1 MSGVNYKDTGG
12 MAPGRTQGRRTVL
25 PHNKEGY
32 LMKKK
37 VLHRAMATAL
47 VGVMAMG
54 TLAGCGGGSDSAES
68 AAEETTDSADG
79 AAEESTEAAE
89 ESTAAAA
96 GMDGWEPFAE
106 QVTLQIPVYDRG
118 SSGNGCSDVVNNY
131 WTKWVQENFG
141 DAYNINVEYVGITR
155 SDVMTDYAMLAAGQD
170 LPTICME
177 YDYDKL
183 ATWQADGY
191 LQTYDVD
198 TVKSIAPT
206 YWQNMVDNGNDAYTK
221 LDGEDYLLLG
231 YRPYGNTTYTFC
243 TFYRQDWLEEAGYT
257 EYPTGNNTELLKLYA
272 KLVENGHKYPLSG
285 KKVSGAGI
293 DQNYAYRD
301 YPQDEVTWAT
311 TGDYQIP
318 ALSTEA
324 QRRFLKFE
332 NELYNDGYYNP
343 EYYLRDASEAEA
355 DFINGEAFTWSGYVS
370 SSMNVLNSFY
380 DANPDGKLGIA
391 ITPSTFEQDET
402 WGSSAAYRPGTNFG
416 MMIGFA
422 NDATE
427 DEMKAAMM
435 YLEWLSQP
443 ENLFTMQWG
452 IEGVNF
458 NYDENNDPVQVADQ
472 TGLEEQQGHNNNVDY
487 WCAVTAVKTL
497 GSIEKDIKAVTPQ
510 GIPQD
515 FYDQILAYYEGQVAL
530 YEDGKANSDCLF
542 ATSLESV
549 TEYSQTLYDLYTE
562 YRDKLTMC
570 SKEEF
575 DSLYEELSQK
585 YLDAGYQEI
594 IDERQ
599 AALDNGQT
607 TRLQ

>member
-68 AAEETTDSADG
+68 AAEETTDSADS

-293 DQNYAYRD
+293 DQNYGYRD
-301 YPQDEVTWAT
+301 YPQDETTWAT

>member
-54 TLAGCGGGSDSAES
+54 TLAGCGGSSDSAES
-68 AAEETTDSADG
+68 AAEETTDSADS

-293 DQNYAYRD
+293 DQNYGYRD
-301 YPQDEVTWAT
+301 YPQDETTWAT

>member
-1 MSGVNYKDTGG
+1 
-12 MAPGRTQGRRTVL
+12 
-25 PHNKEGY
+25 
-32 LMKKK
+32 MKKNTLHK
-37 VLHRAMATAL
+37 VMATAL
-47 VGVMAMG
+47 VGAMAMS
-54 TLAGCGGGSDSAES
+54 TLTGCGSNADSGAN
-68 AAEETTDSADG
+68 ATTKDSTA
-79 AAEESTEAAE
+79 
-89 ESTAAAA
+89 ESTAAASTDSGSSTAVA
-96 GMDGWEPFAE
+96 GIDGWEAFADN
-106 QVTLQIPVYDRG
+106 VTLQIPVYDRG
-118 SSGNGCSDVVNNY
+118 SSGNGCADVENNY
-131 WTKWVQENFG
+131 WTNWVQENFG
-141 DAYNINVEYVGITR
+141 DKYNITVEYVGITR
-155 SDVMTDYAMLAAGQD
+155 SDVMTDYAMLAASQN

-183 ATWQADGY
+183 ASWQADGY
-191 LQTYDVD
+191 LQTYDVEAF
-198 TVKSIAPT
+198 KQIAPT
-206 YWQNMVDNGNDAYTK
+206 YWETMVEHGNDAYTK
-221 LDGEDYLLLG
+221 LADEDYLVLG
-231 YRPYGNTTYTFC
+231 YRPYGNTTYTWC
-243 TFYRQDWLEEAGYT
+243 TFYRQDWLEEAGFS
-257 EYPTGNNTELLKLYA
+257 EYPVGDNTKLLELYA

-293 DQNYAYRD
+293 DQNYGYRD
-301 YPQDEVTWAT
+301 YPQDETTWAT

-324 QRRFLKFE
+324 QKRFLKWE

-355 DFINGEAFTWSGYVS
+355 DFINGEAFTWTGYIS

-380 DANPDGKLGIA
+380 ETNPDAKLAIA
-391 ITPSTFEQDET
+391 VTPSTWTQDAT

-427 DEMKAAMM
+427 DEVKAAMM
-435 YLEWLSQP
+435 YLEWLNQP

-458 NYDENNDPVQVADQ
+458 NYDSNGDPVAVADQ
-472 TGLEEQQGHNNNVDY
+472 TGLAEQQGHNNNVDY

-497 GSIEKDIKAVTPQ
+497 GSIEKDIQAVTPQ

-515 FYDQILAYYEGQVAL
+515 FYEQILANYNGQVAI
-530 YEDGKANSDCLF
+530 YDAGKANSDCLF
-542 ATSLESV
+542 ATAIDAV
-549 TEYSQTLYDLYTE
+549 TEYNQTLYDLYTE

-570 SKEEF
+570 PKDQF

-585 YLDAGYQEI
+585 YLDAGYQEV

-599 AALDNGQT
+599 AALDAGNT

>member
-1 MSGVNYKDTGG
+1 
-12 MAPGRTQGRRTVL
+12 
-25 PHNKEGY
+25 
-32 LMKKK
+32 MKKNTLHK
-37 VLHRAMATAL
+37 VMATAL
-47 VGVMAMG
+47 VGAMAMS
-54 TLAGCGGGSDSAES
+54 TLTGCGSNADSGAS
-68 AAEETTDSADG
+68 TTAKDS
-79 AAEESTEAAE
+79 TT
-89 ESTAAAA
+89 ESTAAASTDTGSSTAVA
-96 GMDGWEPFAE
+96 GIDGWEAFADN
-106 QVTLQIPVYDRG
+106 VTLQIPVYDRG
-118 SSGNGCSDVVNNY
+118 SSGNGCADVENNY
-131 WTKWVQENFG
+131 WTNWVQENFG
-141 DAYNINVEYVGITR
+141 DKYNITVEYVGITR
-155 SDVMTDYAMLAAGQD
+155 SDVMTDYAMLAASQN

-183 ATWQADGY
+183 ASWQADGY
-191 LQTYDVD
+191 LQTYDVEAF
-198 TVKSIAPT
+198 KQIAPT
-206 YWQNMVDNGNDAYTK
+206 YWETMVEHGNDAYTK
-221 LDGEDYLLLG
+221 LADEDYLVLG
-231 YRPYGNTTYTFC
+231 YRPYGNTTYTWC
-243 TFYRQDWLEEAGYT
+243 TFYRQDWLEEAGFS
-257 EYPTGNNTELLKLYA
+257 EYPVGDNTKLLELYA

-293 DQNYAYRD
+293 DQNYGYRD
-301 YPQDEVTWAT
+301 YPQDETTWAT

-324 QRRFLKFE
+324 QKRFLKWE

-355 DFINGEAFTWSGYVS
+355 DFINGEAFTWTGYIS

-380 DANPDGKLGIA
+380 ETNPDAKLA
-391 ITPSTFEQDET
+391 VAVTPSTYTQDAT

-427 DEMKAAMM
+427 DEVKAAMM
-435 YLEWLSQP
+435 YLEWLNQP

-458 NYDENNDPVQVADQ
+458 NYDDNGDPVAVADQ
-472 TGLEEQQGHNNNVDY
+472 TGLDEQQGHNNNVDY

-497 GSIEKDIKAVTPQ
+497 GSIEKDIQAVTPQ

-515 FYDQILAYYEGQVAL
+515 FYEQILANYNGQVAI
-530 YEDGKANSDCLF
+530 YDAGKANSDCLF
-542 ATSLESV
+542 ATAIDAV
-549 TEYSQTLYDLYTE
+549 TEYNQTLYDLYTE

-570 SKEEF
+570 PKDQF

-585 YLDAGYQEI
+585 YLDAGYQEV

-599 AALDNGQT
+599 AALDAGNT

>member
-1 MSGVNYKDTGG
+1 
-12 MAPGRTQGRRTVL
+12 
-25 PHNKEGY
+25 
-32 LMKKK
+32 MKKK

-54 TLAGCGGGSDSAES
+54 TLAGCGGSSDSEGS
-68 AAEETTDSADG
+68 AAEETTESADS
-79 AAEESTEAAE
+79 AEESTEAAE
-89 ESTAAAA
+89 ESTADAAA
-96 GMDGWEPFAE
+96 GMDGWEAFAD

-141 DAYNINVEYVGITR
+141 DQYNIKVEYVGITR

-170 LPTICME
+170 LPTFCME

-183 ATWQADGY
+183 ASWQADGY

-198 TVKSIAPT
+198 TFKNIAPT
-206 YWQNMVDNGNDAYTK
+206 YWQNMVDNGNDAYTQ
-221 LDGEDYLLLG
+221 LDGEDYLVLG
-231 YRPYGNTTYTFC
+231 YRPYGNTTYTWC
-243 TFYRQDWLEEAGYT
+243 TFYRQDWLEEAGYS
-257 EYPTGNNTELLKLYA
+257 EYPTGNNTELLKLYE
-272 KLVENGHKYPLSG
+272 KLVENGHQYPLSG

-293 DQNYAYRD
+293 DQNYGYRD
-301 YPQDEVTWAT
+301 YPQDESAWAT

-324 QRRFLKFE
+324 QKRFLKFE

-355 DFINGEAFTWSGYVS
+355 DFINGEAFTWQGYVS
-370 SSMNVLNSFY
+370 STMNVLNSFY
-380 DANPDGKLGIA
+380 DANPDGKLGIVV
-391 ITPSTFEQDET
+391 TPSTYAQDET

-458 NYDENNDPVQVADQ
+458 NYDENNDPVAVADQ

-515 FYDQILAYYEGQVAL
+515 FYDQILANYEGQVAL

-570 SKEEF
+570 SKDEF

-585 YLDAGYQEI
+585 YLDAGYQEV

-599 AALDNGQT
+599 AALDNGET

>member
-1 MSGVNYKDTGG
+1 
-12 MAPGRTQGRRTVL
+12 
-25 PHNKEGY
+25 
-32 LMKKK
+32 MKKNTLHK
-37 VLHRAMATAL
+37 VMATAL
-47 VGVMAMG
+47 VGAMAMS
-54 TLAGCGGGSDSAES
+54 TLTGCGSNADSGAS
-68 AAEETTDSADG
+68 TTAKDS
-79 AAEESTEAAE
+79 TT
-89 ESTAAAA
+89 ESTAAASTDTGSSTAVA
-96 GMDGWEPFAE
+96 GIDGWEAFADN
-106 QVTLQIPVYDRG
+106 VTLQIPVYDRG
-118 SSGNGCSDVVNNY
+118 SSGNGCADVENNY
-131 WTKWVQENFG
+131 WTNWVQENFG
-141 DAYNINVEYVGITR
+141 DKYNITVEYVGITR
-155 SDVMTDYAMLAAGQD
+155 SDVMTDYAMLAASQN

-183 ATWQADGY
+183 ASWQADGY
-191 LQTYDVD
+191 LQTYDVEEF
-198 TVKSIAPT
+198 KQIAPT
-206 YWQNMVDNGNDAYTK
+206 YWETMVEHGNDAYTK
-221 LDGEDYLLLG
+221 LADEDYLVLG
-231 YRPYGNTTYTFC
+231 YRPYGNTTYTWC
-243 TFYRQDWLEEAGYT
+243 TFYRQDWLEEAGFS
-257 EYPTGNNTELLKLYA
+257 EYPVGDNTKLLELYA

-293 DQNYAYRD
+293 DQNYGYRD
-301 YPQDEVTWAT
+301 YPQDETAWAT

-324 QRRFLKFE
+324 QKRFLKWE

-355 DFINGEAFTWSGYVS
+355 DFINGEAFTWTGYVS

-380 DANPDGKLGIA
+380 ETNPDGKLA
-391 ITPSTFEQDET
+391 VAVTPSTWTQDET
-402 WGSSAAYRPGTNFG
+402 WGSSASYRPGTNFG

-427 DEMKAAMM
+427 DEVKAAMM
-435 YLEWLSQP
+435 YLEWLNQP

-458 NYDENNDPVQVADQ
+458 NYDDNGDPVAVADQ
-472 TGLEEQQGHNNNVDY
+472 TGLAEQQGHNNNVDY

-497 GSIEKDIKAVTPQ
+497 GSIEKDIQAVTPQ

-515 FYDQILAYYEGQVAL
+515 FYEQILANYNGQVAI
-530 YEDGKANSDCLF
+530 YDAGKANSDCLF
-542 ATSLESV
+542 ATAIDAV
-549 TEYSQTLYDLYTE
+549 TEYNQTLYDLYTE

-570 SKEEF
+570 PKDQF

-585 YLDAGYQEI
+585 YLDAGYQEV

-599 AALDNGQT
+599 AALDAGNT

>member
-1 MSGVNYKDTGG
+1 
-12 MAPGRTQGRRTVL
+12 
-25 PHNKEGY
+25 
-32 LMKKK
+32 MKKK

-54 TLAGCGGGSDSAES
+54 TLAGCGGSSDSAES
-68 AAEETTDSADG
+68 AAEETTDSADS

-293 DQNYAYRD
+293 DQNYGYRD
-301 YPQDEVTWAT
+301 YPQDETTWAT

>member
-1 MSGVNYKDTGG
+1 
-12 MAPGRTQGRRTVL
+12 
-25 PHNKEGY
+25 
-32 LMKKK
+32 MKKK

-54 TLAGCGGGSDSAES
+54 TLAGCGGSSDSADS
-68 AAEETTDSADG
+68 AAEETTESTDS
-79 AAEESTEAAE
+79 AEESTEAAE
-89 ESTAAAA
+89 ESTADTAAA
-96 GMDGWEPFAE
+96 GMDGWEPFAD

-131 WTKWVQENFG
+131 WTNWVQENFG
-141 DAYNINVEYVGITR
+141 DQYNIKVEYVGITR

-183 ATWQADGY
+183 ASWQADGY

-198 TVKSIAPT
+198 TFKSIAPT
-206 YWQNMVDNGNDAYTK
+206 YWQNMVDNGNDAYTQ
-221 LDGEDYLLLG
+221 LDGEDYLVLG
-231 YRPYGNTTYTFC
+231 YRPYGNTTYTWC
-243 TFYRQDWLEEAGYT
+243 TFYRQDWLEEAGYS
-257 EYPTGNNTELLKLYA
+257 EYPTGNNTELLKLYE
-272 KLVENGHKYPLSG
+272 KLVENGHQYPLSG

-301 YPQDEVTWAT
+301 YPQDESTWAT

-324 QRRFLKFE
+324 QKRLLKFE

-355 DFINGEAFTWSGYVS
+355 DFINGEAFTWQGYLS

-380 DANPDGKLGIA
+380 DANPDGKLGIVV
-391 ITPSTFEQDET
+391 TPSTYAQDET
-402 WGSSAAYRPGTNFG
+402 WGFSAAYRPGTNFG

-458 NYDENNDPVQVADQ
+458 NYDENNDPVAVADQ

-497 GSIEKDIKAVTPQ
+497 GSIEKDIRAVTPQ

-515 FYDQILAYYEGQVAL
+515 FYDQILANYEGQVAL

-549 TEYSQTLYDLYTE
+549 AEYSQTLYDLYTE

-570 SKEEF
+570 SKDEF

-585 YLDAGYQEI
+585 YLDAGYQEV

>member
-54 TLAGCGGGSDSAES
+54 TLAGCGGSSDSAES
-68 AAEETTDSADG
+68 AAEETTDSADS

-183 ATWQADGY
+183 ASWQADGY

-198 TVKSIAPT
+198 TFKSIAPT
-206 YWQNMVDNGNDAYTK
+206 YWQSMVDNGNDAYTK

-293 DQNYAYRD
+293 DQNYGYRD
-301 YPQDEVTWAT
+301 YPQDETTWAT

-324 QRRFLKFE
+324 QKRFLKFE

-380 DANPDGKLGIA
+380 DANPDGKLGIM

-402 WGSSAAYRPGTNFG
+402 WGSSVAYRPGTNFG

-515 FYDQILAYYEGQVAL
+515 FYDQILANYEGQVAL
-530 YEDGKANSDCLF
+530 YEDGKANADCLF

>member
-68 AAEETTDSADG
+68 AAEETTDSADS

-293 DQNYAYRD
+293 DQNYSYRD
-301 YPQDEVTWAT
+301 YPQDETTWAT

-570 SKEEF
+570 PKDEF